1 MVKARV
7 PIQSSPELLKRLK
20 ALQQKLMKEGVM
32 KNGKFISIRD
42 LTEEIAN
49 SDTIEKIEA
58 KLLKKR
64 VSEDIKLNFDRR
76 KK

>member
-42 LTEEIAN
+42 LTEEIAT

>member
-20 ALQQKLMKEGVM
+20 ALQNRLMKEGHT
-32 KNGKFISIRD
+32 ISIRD
-42 LTEEIAN
+42 LTDEIAISGTIEEI
-49 SDTIEKIEA
+49 EKR
-58 KLLKKR
+58 LLKNKIKI
-64 VSEDIKLNFDRR
+64 SGDLKLNFDRR